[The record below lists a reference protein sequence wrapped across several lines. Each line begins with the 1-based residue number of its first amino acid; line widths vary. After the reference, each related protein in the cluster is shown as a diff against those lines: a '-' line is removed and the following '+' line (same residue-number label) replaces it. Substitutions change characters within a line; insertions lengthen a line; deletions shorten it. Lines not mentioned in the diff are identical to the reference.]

1 LLFVTAVINK
11 NFKNVRVS
19 LWLTVMF
26 VSVQIYEKIQMQK
39 QHYFIVY
46 DVPKNRAIDFVDAN
60 QNYFIASDKLNNDPS
75 KMRFHIMH
83 YRWERRVQ
91 KSTLIP
97 NVFSK
102 QNYYRNGNFIQFFDK
117 NILLWDEHFSKPIT
131 PLFFDCIIVSTKVK
145 LDLENIDC
153 KQLIID
159 SSVPKYK
166 WEEIK
171 KECLKWDIP
180 FYNVNTQGA
189 YLFEIK
195 T

>member
-1 LLFVTAVINK
+1 
-11 NFKNVRVS
+11 
-19 LWLTVMF
+19 
-26 VSVQIYEKIQMQK
+26 
-39 QHYFIVY
+39 
-46 DVPKNRAIDFVDAN
+46 
-60 QNYFIASDKLNNDPS
+60 
-75 KMRFHIMH
+75 
-83 YRWERRVQ
+83 
-91 KSTLIP
+91 
-97 NVFSK
+97 VFSK